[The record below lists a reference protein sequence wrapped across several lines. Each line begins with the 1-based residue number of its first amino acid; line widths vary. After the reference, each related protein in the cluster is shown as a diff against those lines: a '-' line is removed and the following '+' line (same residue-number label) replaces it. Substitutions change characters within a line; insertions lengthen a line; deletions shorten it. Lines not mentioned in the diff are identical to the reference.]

1 MNGRK
6 SGVAVIDE
14 VDSMLIDGKN
24 HIVMLSSSTPGMDYL
39 EPVLASIWLQ
49 IKTVADCIQEHNGQ
63 NYLIEPGDRLD
74 ENGRLK
80 QDALE
85 RAMLIETT
93 LEKFL
98 HETTEAHMRKVMR
111 DTEYLAKHEI
121 VLENDHP
128 KLDVPQHL
136 RQVILHGGQLNKWIE
151 SAIYARYRCRL
162 GHDYILLNG
171 SLVAPVDAANT
182 GVVQENM
189 HWNNGLHQFLQ
200 IKHGAKI
207 KSENFTTNFI
217 SNVTFFQRY
226 KSNIYGLT
234 GIGKIYLKKIK
245 TRSLVLFRPLYFT
258 LI

>member
-6 SGVAVIDE
+6 SDVAIIDE

-39 EPVLASIWLQ
+39 EHALASIWLQ

-63 NYLIEPGDRLD
+63 YYLIEPGDRLD
-74 ENGRLK
+74 EKGCLK
-80 QDALE
+80 QDALVQN
-85 RAMLIETT
+85 AMPIKTT
-93 LEKFL
+93 LENFL
-98 HETTEAHMRKVMR
+98 FETTEAHMRKVLR
-111 DTEYLAKHEI
+111 DTEYLNKHKI
-121 VLENDHP
+121 VLEDNHP
-128 KLDVPQHL
+128 KLVVPQHL
-136 RQVILHGGQLNKWIE
+136 RQVILHGGQLKKWIE

-162 GHDYILLNG
+162 GHDYILLNN
-171 SLVAPVDAANT
+171 SLVAPVDATNT

-234 GIGKIYLKKIK
+234 GMPNFL
-245 TRSLVLFRPLYFT
+245 
-258 LI
+258 